1 MQDNNNTSSN
11 KKTLFFALVCAIVLA
26 IFAYTQVSMN
36 MANNKPKEIEEE
48 KKEELNTEDLEVL
61 DYVDE
66 PVVVPEKKYAKIVPL
81 EKNEKKEEVL
91 VKEDNKETVY
101 YTLTFNTNGGEEIE
115 KQVLTNN
122 DVTTTVIPTKESW
135 IFDGWFTDSE
145 LTEPFI
151 FGGVLK
157 EDTTIY
163 AKWVKYVKFVNEDFC
178 IKTITAREDEIIALP
193 TDEDLIGVIEE
204 DFILNWFYIK
214 EDFNKIYITNS
225 TKLSDLDEDSDT
237 VTLYLEKIPAFYLS
251 FYLDENS
258 DEFYRKK
265 VINDQVISFD
275 DVDEKLKEI
284 NPEIDLTTVGWYYY
298 DIDGNKCDFSK
309 NKTISTDITKIYL
322 SDTYKI
328 IYSEEDDEKE
338 EGLVQIDEQ
347 NVARDTKLTDILDP
361 EEKDNKEFEGWFII
375 DNDILTDSKLE
386 DGMVINR
393 DMTIVGKWKVSSTE
407 PNEEMV
413 EK

>member
-1 MQDNNNTSSN
+1 MQDNNNFSN
-11 KKTLFFALVCAIVLA
+11 KKTLLVALVVAIILG
-26 IFAYTQVSMN
+26 IFAYTQIKMN
-36 MANNKPKEIEEE
+36 KANNKPKEIEEE
-48 KKEELNTEDLEVL
+48 KKEELNTEDLDVL

-163 AKWVKYVKFVNEDFC
+163 AKWVKYIKFVNEDFC

-193 TDEDLIGVIEE
+193 TDRDLIGVIEE
-204 DFILNWFYIK
+204 DFILNWFYVK

-347 NVARDTKLTDILDP
+347 KVARDTKLTDILDP

-386 DGMVINR
+386 EGMVINR
-393 DMTIVGKWKVSSTE
+393 DMTVVGKWKTSSTE
-407 PNEEMV
+407 SNEEMV

>member
-26 IFAYTQVSMN
+26 VFAYTQVSMN
-36 MANNKPKEIEEE
+36 MANNKPKELEEESKEEINGEDLKALDYVREPIKVDDNHTKVITAE
-48 KKEELNTEDLEVL
+48 KKE
-61 DYVDE
+61 
-66 PVVVPEKKYAKIVPL
+66 
-81 EKNEKKEEVL
+81 KKEVEKSNDL
-91 VKEDNKETVY
+91 KMSAH
-101 YTLTFNTNGGEEIE
+101 YTLSFNTNGGEEIDE
-115 KQVLTNN
+115 QVLSNN
-122 DVTTTVIPTKESW
+122 EVTTTVIPVRESW
-135 IFDGWFTDSE
+135 VFDGWFIDSD

-151 FGGVLK
+151 FGGTLK
-157 EDTTIY
+157 ADTTIY
-163 AKWVKYVKFVNEDFC
+163 AKWVKYIKFVDESDC
-178 IKTITAREDEIIALP
+178 IKTITVGDGEYIPLP
-193 TDEDLIGVIEE
+193 TDDELIDMALE
-204 DFILNWFYIK
+204 DFIVSWYYIK
-214 EDFNKIYITNS
+214 DATNIFITNN

-393 DMTIVGKWKVSSTE
+393 DMTVVGKWKTSSTE
-407 PNEEMV
+407 SNEEMV
-413 EK
+413 EE

>member
-1 MQDNNNTSSN
+1 MQDNNNFSN
-11 KKTLFFALVCAIVLA
+11 KKTLLVALVVAIILG
-26 IFAYTQVSMN
+26 IFAYTQIKMN
-36 MANNKPKEIEEE
+36 KANNKPKEIEEE

-66 PVVVPEKKYAKIVPL
+66 PVVVPEKKYVKTVPL

-163 AKWVKYVKFVNEDFC
+163 AKWVKYIKFVNEDFC

-193 TDEDLIGVIEE
+193 TDRDLIGVIEE
-204 DFILNWFYIK
+204 DFILNWFYVK
-214 EDFNKIYITNS
+214 EDFNKIYITNG

-361 EEKDNKEFEGWFII
+361 EEKENKEFEGWFII

-393 DMTIVGKWKVSSTE
+393 DMTVVGKWKTSSTE
-407 PNEEMV
+407 SNEEMV

>member
-1 MQDNNNTSSN
+1 MQDNNNFSN
-11 KKTLFFALVCAIVLA
+11 KKTLLVALVVAIILG
-26 IFAYTQVSMN
+26 IFAYTQIKMN
-36 MANNKPKEIEEE
+36 KANNKPKEIEEE
-48 KKEELNTEDLEVL
+48 KKEELNTEDLDVL

-193 TDEDLIGVIEE
+193 TDRDLIGVIEE

-338 EGLVQIDEQ
+338 DGLVQIGEQ

-386 DGMVINR
+386 EGIVINR
-393 DMTIVGKWKVSSTE
+393 DMTVVGKWKNSSTE
-407 PNEEMV
+407 SNEEMV

>member
-1 MQDNNNTSSN
+1 MQDNNNFSN
-11 KKTLFFALVCAIVLA
+11 KKTLLVALVVAIILG
-26 IFAYTQVSMN
+26 IFAYTQIKMN
-36 MANNKPKEIEEE
+36 KANNKPKEIEEE

-66 PVVVPEKKYAKIVPL
+66 PVVVPEKKYVKTVPL

-163 AKWVKYVKFVNEDFC
+163 AKWVKYIKFVNEDFC

-193 TDEDLIGVIEE
+193 ADRDLIGVIEE
-204 DFILNWFYIK
+204 DFILNWFYVK

-361 EEKDNKEFEGWFII
+361 EEKENKEFEGWFII

-393 DMTIVGKWKVSSTE
+393 DMTVVGKWKTSSTE
-407 PNEEMV
+407 SNEEMV

>member
-1 MQDNNNTSSN
+1 MQDNNNFSN
-11 KKTLFFALVCAIVLA
+11 KKTLLVALVVAIILG
-26 IFAYTQVSMN
+26 IFAYTQIKMN
-36 MANNKPKEIEEE
+36 KANNKPKEIEEE
-48 KKEELNTEDLEVL
+48 KKEELNTEDLDVL

-101 YTLTFNTNGGEEIE
+101 YTLTFNTNGGEKIE

-275 DVDEKLKEI
+275 DVYEKLKEI

-393 DMTIVGKWKVSSTE
+393 DMTVVGKWKASSTE
-407 PNEEMV
+407 PNEEVV

>member
-26 IFAYTQVSMN
+26 VFAYTQVSMN
-36 MANNKPKEIEEE
+36 MANNKPKELEEESKEEINGEDLKALDYVREPIKVDGNQTKVITAE
-48 KKEELNTEDLEVL
+48 KKE
-61 DYVDE
+61 
-66 PVVVPEKKYAKIVPL
+66 
-81 EKNEKKEEVL
+81 KKEVEESNDL
-91 VKEDNKETVY
+91 KMSAH
-101 YTLTFNTNGGEEIE
+101 YTLSFDTNGGEEIDE
-115 KQVLTNN
+115 QVLSNN
-122 DVTTTVIPTKESW
+122 EVTTTVIPVRESW
-135 IFDGWFTDSE
+135 VFDGWFIDSD

-178 IKTITAREDEIIALP
+178 IKTITAREDEIITLP
-193 TDEDLIGVIEE
+193 TDRDLIGVIEE
-204 DFILNWFYIK
+204 DFILNWFYVK

-393 DMTIVGKWKVSSTE
+393 DMTVVGKWKTSSTE
-407 PNEEMV
+407 SNEEMV